1 MVASPAP
8 GGAEMLV
15 RNLSAEFVRRGH
27 VASILFMSDAA
38 GVGNP
43 PAFERDFLAALAAD
57 GVGHDIAGPGAF
69 GGILAGARALRRVV
83 RRFRPDILHVH
94 LARALMWRS
103 FSGVGVPTVFT
114 HHNVVINFSPWLFR
128 LFDLSVDRYVA
139 IGDACRR
146 LLERHARR
154 PIVPIPNGV
163 PAAFA
168 EGGARASLP
177 SDPLILAVGN
187 LSAQKDYA
195 TLIEAAALVL
205 PRLAAL
211 GREARFAIAGEGAER
226 PRLEARLASLGVG
239 GEFELL
245 GARPDVAALMGR
257 AAALANSSVF
267 EGLPITLIEGAMSG
281 LPTVA
286 TDVGGNAEVV
296 ADGINGRLV
305 PPGRPDALADAL
317 VDLLSDEALYLR
329 FSQAAIE
336 RGRRFTLDACVEAHL
351 ELYQSLASRPS
362 VSS

>member
-27 VASILFMSDAA
+27 AASILFMSDAA

-43 PAFERDFLAALAAD
+43 PEFERDFLAGLAAG
-57 GVGHDIAGPGAF
+57 GVEHEIAVPGAF
-69 GGILAGARALRRVV
+69 RGIFAGARALRRVV

-94 LARALMWRS
+94 LARAMMWRS
-103 FSGVGVPTVFT
+103 FSGIGVPTVFT
-114 HHNVVINFSPWLFR
+114 HHNVVINFSPRLFR

-154 PIVPIPNGV
+154 PIVSIPNGV

-168 EGGARASLP
+168 EGGARAALP
-177 SDPLILAVGN
+177 ADPLILAVGN

-205 PRLAAL
+205 PRLAAV

-226 PRLEARLASLGVG
+226 PRLEARIASLGLVG
-239 GEFELL
+239 GVELL
-245 GARPDVAALMGR
+245 GARPDIAALMGR
-257 AAALANSSVF
+257 ADALANSSVF

-296 ADGINGRLV
+296 ADGVNGLLV
-305 PPGRPDALADAL
+305 PPRRPDLLADAL
-317 VDLLSDEALYLR
+317 FALLSDEPRYLAFSRAALA
-329 FSQAAIE
+329 Q
-336 RGRRFTLDACVEAHL
+336 GRRFSLDACVEAHL
-351 ELYQSLASRPS
+351 DLYRSVLSSRS
-362 VSS
+362 R